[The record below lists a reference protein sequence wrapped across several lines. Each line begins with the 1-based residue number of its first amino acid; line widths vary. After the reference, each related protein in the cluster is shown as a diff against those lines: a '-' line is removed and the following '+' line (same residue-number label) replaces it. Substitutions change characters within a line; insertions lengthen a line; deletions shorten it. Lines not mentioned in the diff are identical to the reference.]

1 MKNIT
6 ILASIILS
14 FSAFSQNITYVYDN
28 AGNRVQRLV
37 IGLPSGLAQANSSN
51 QTGTNVEL
59 TEENSKV
66 NQDSLKIEDSK
77 ENFDFLIYPNPTL
90 AEISVV
96 LDAAFL
102 EMDQK
107 EIFIYDKMG
116 TILDRQKVKEQKII
130 LDLSKYASGQYFVKI
145 RAVNFSH
152 EWVVVK
158 N

>member
-1 MKNIT
+1 MKNSL
-6 ILASIILS
+6 ILLTFMFAGQV
-14 FSAFSQNITYVYDN
+14 FAQNVMYVYDN

-37 IGLPSGLAQANSSN
+37 IGIPSGLAQENNSSISEN
-51 QTGTNVEL
+51 QQDISGETKETP
-59 TEENSKV
+59 
-66 NQDSLKIEDSK
+66 DSLKIEDSK
-77 ENFDFLIYPNPTL
+77 DNFNFLIYPNPTL

-102 EMDQK
+102 EMDEK

-116 TILDRQKVKEQKII
+116 TILEKQKVTKQKIT

>member
-1 MKNIT
+1 MKNLT
-6 ILASIILS
+6 FLTCIIIIS
-14 FSAFSQNITYVYDN
+14 FSALSQNTTYVYDN

-37 IGLPSGLAQANSSN
+37 IEIPSGLTQQNN
-51 QTGTNVEL
+51 ENTEINPEL
-59 TEENSKV
+59 SEEIKEK
-66 NQDSLKIEDSK
+66 QDSLKIEDSK

-96 LDAAFL
+96 FDSDFL
-102 EMDQK
+102 SMEDK
-107 EIFIYDKMG
+107 EIYIYDKTG
-116 TILDRQKVKEQKII
+116 TILIKQKVTEQKIT
-130 LDLSKYASGQYFVKI
+130 LNLSKYASGQYFVKI